1 MKPAPP
7 PAKHGGL
14 LGAFGE
20 YLVAERGLGAR
31 TREAYVRDVTH
42 YLAFCGAEEGVTESR
57 VTEYLAALRRAGR
70 APATLARRVAA
81 LRALVRFL
89 QEGEDKPVGGSPAQP
104 LDDVPQPRREAHLP
118 RVLAEGDV
126 VALLSAV
133 RGHEPRA
140 LRDRA
145 LLELLYA
152 TGLRVSELL
161 GLRLGDV
168 DLVDGL
174 VRCWGKGAKERI
186 VPFGRPAAR
195 ALAAYLA
202 QGRPVVVRQARGA
215 ATDVLFPGPTG
226 RPLTRQGFWKIIK
239 QYARRADIR
248 RPVSPHVL
256 RHSFATHLLGGG
268 ADLRVVQELLG
279 HASVETTEIYT
290 HLTAGH
296 MRAAYRAHPRA
307 RRTPSGQAE
316 ERGTPSRTST

>member
-1 MKPAPP
+1 MKPDAPP
-7 PAKHGGL
+7 DEPARL
-14 LGAFGE
+14 LAAFGE

-42 YLAFCGAEEGVTESR
+42 YLAFSGAKGPITESR

-70 APATLARRVAA
+70 SPATLARRVSA

-89 QEGEDKPVGGSPAQP
+89 QEGEEAPAGSPPQA

-118 RVLAEGDV
+118 RVLAPGEV
-126 VALLSAV
+126 VTLLAAV
-133 RGHEPRA
+133 RGHDARA

-161 GLRLGDV
+161 GLRLGDL

-174 VRCWGKGAKERI
+174 VRCWGKGGKERI
-186 VPFGRPAAR
+186 VPFGRPSAR

-202 QGRPVVVRQARGA
+202 QARPQLVRQARGPA
-215 ATDVLFPGPTG
+215 ADVLFPGPSG

-239 QYARRADIR
+239 QYARQADIR

-256 RHSFATHLLGGG
+256 RHSFATHLLAGG

-296 MRAAYRAHPRA
+296 MRAAYQAHPRA
-307 RRTPSGQAE
+307 RRTPTGPTQ
-316 ERGTPSRTST
+316 ERGTASRTST